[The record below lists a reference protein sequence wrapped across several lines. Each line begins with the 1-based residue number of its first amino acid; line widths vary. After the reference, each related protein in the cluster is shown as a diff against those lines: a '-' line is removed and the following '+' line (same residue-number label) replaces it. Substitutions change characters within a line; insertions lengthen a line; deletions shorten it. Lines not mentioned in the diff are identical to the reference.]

1 MSECTV
7 ISGGHRLV
15 LERRSSLKYPW
26 VQGVLGLQVPP
37 GELGARGGVRYSRR
51 CPRSAPG
58 APVLNTL
65 AVGECF
71 FKAAAVILGC
81 LTTQMWWQCHMF
93 LALTLHG
100 VPQFLYVLIFFFFFC
115 WIQLQQLSPW
125 LWLLGSALLLSSPL
139 LLKQIKSVSAPLPSH
154 TLPSKSCNFL
164 G

>member
-51 CPRSAPG
+51 CPCSAPR

-65 AVGECF
+65 AVGECL
-71 FKAAAVILGC
+71 FKAADPWLPDNPNVVAVPYVSGFNPPWSAPISLC
-81 LTTQMWWQCHMF
+81 FDFF
-93 LALTLHG
+93 L
-100 VPQFLYVLIFFFFFC
+100 FFC
-115 WIQLQQLSPW
+115 WIRLQQLSPW

-154 TLPSKSCNFL
+154 TLPSKSRNFL